1 MPNITFYLNTSSKGK
16 KSTSP
21 VMAKVIYNKK
31 RYYKSIARVN
41 VDDWDDEKQRI
52 KSTFKHHKAKNAT
65 IKHLKSLM
73 LTFDNYC
80 QLNKYPDM
88 ENAIKMILSGIN
100 PIQGKHSPNIP
111 DVKVL
116 DAFSEFIE
124 YTKKNNAH
132 NTYRRRNTVYN
143 FLQEFSDET
152 KYSLSFQKIDVQL
165 FDKIKEYSDDKK
177 HSNNT
182 HAQTIKVFKRFLSWS
197 KDRNYFE
204 GTIPG
209 YSATEKDITPVILTI
224 DEFKTLYDFHF
235 EDKKLA
241 RVRDIFCFGCLTG
254 LRFSDLQRARRDWI
268 VNDQLVITMK
278 KLKEKEP
285 VRIPLVE
292 RSKKIIEKYKEQP
305 VWILPRISN
314 QKFND
319 YIKKACEAVEIKS
332 PVTISSHSGNKF
344 TEKTY
349 PKHKVITAH
358 VSRKTFI
365 SMSLY
370 LGMTQKVVQEIT
382 GIREEKTLRKYIS
395 IVDEMKT
402 KEMNNTWGKL

>member
-1 MPNITFYLNTSSKGK
+1 MPNITFYLNTSSQGK
-16 KSTSP
+16 QGTSP

-31 RYYKSIARVN
+31 RYYKSIVRVN
-41 VDDWDDEKQRI
+41 TNDWDEEKQRI
-52 KSTFKHHKAKNAT
+52 KSSFKHHKAKNAT

-73 LTFDNYC
+73 LAFDNYC

-88 ENAIKMILSGIN
+88 ENAIKMILDGID
-100 PIQGKHSPNIP
+100 PIKGERSPNLP
-111 DVKVL
+111 DIKVL
-116 DAFSEFIE
+116 DLFSEFVE
-124 YTKKNNAH
+124 YSKNKNEH

-143 FLQEFSDET
+143 FVNEFCEET
-152 KYSLSFQKIDVQL
+152 NYHLSFQKIDVDL
-165 FDKIKEYSDDKK
+165 FDRLREFAATKK

-182 HAQTIKVFKRFLSWS
+182 FAQTVKVFKRFLSWS
-197 KDRNYFE
+197 QEREYFK
-204 GTIPG
+204 GSIPK
-209 YSATEKDITPVILTI
+209 YTATEKDITPIILTI
-224 DEFKTLYDFHF
+224 DEFKILYDFKF
-235 EDKKLA
+235 TDKKLDK
-241 RVRDIFCFGCLTG
+241 VRDIFCFGCLTG

-285 VRIPLVE
+285 VRIPLVD
-292 RSKKIIEKYKEQP
+292 RSKKIVEKYKHQP

-319 YIKKACEAVEIKS
+319 YIKKACEAAEIKS

-344 TEKTY
+344 SEKTY

-370 LGMTQKVVQEIT
+370 LGMTQKVVQDIT
-382 GIREEKTLRKYIS
+382 GISEEKTLRKYIS

-402 KEMNNTWGKL
+402 KEMNETWGKV